1 MITWCKQKNLLLLI
15 ICSYWGRQSL
25 GVSFLTSNSKLLVD
39 EEKEI
44 ATVGWT
50 AQLTPKCE
58 IINSTYQ
65 EIYSFETEDYYI
77 NICQLG
83 DDFYYHRQAKFEQ
96 NTVLIPAQ
104 AVFSGNVFQATDGK
118 TDYFVG
124 KNGDR
129 YYSSVMKNN
138 HEIVFEPELQQYPA
152 LSPELTEANATL
164 PRDLEINQ
172 ASNASLELDNPDDA
186 SESVLICTQEKS
198 AFHPFLA
205 GWQKLR
211 GKSTAIANENCFILP
226 QNR

>member
-25 GVSFLTSNSKLLVD
+25 GVGFWATNSRLLVD
-39 EEKEI
+39 GEKEI

-58 IINSTYQ
+58 TINSAYQ
-65 EIYSFETEDYYI
+65 EIYSFETENYHI

-83 DDFYYHRQAKFEQ
+83 DNFYYHRQSKFEQ
-96 NTVLIPAQ
+96 NIVLIPAQ
-104 AVFSGNVFQATDGK
+104 VVFSGNVFQATDGK

-138 HEIVFEPELQQYPA
+138 HQIVFEPELQQSPA
-152 LSPELTEANATL
+152 LSPEVTEANVTL
-164 PRDLEINQ
+164 PRD
-172 ASNASLELDNPDDA
+172 
-186 SESVLICTQEKS
+186 
-198 AFHPFLA
+198 
-205 GWQKLR
+205 
-211 GKSTAIANENCFILP
+211 
-226 QNR
+226 